1 MEGVNKATV
10 ADLGRS
16 VLTGTLENPHGL
28 LARQLSYTLH
38 KVSDQCPLY
47 RAGGKFK
54 ASKLRQELSQIVP
67 LGWAL
72 ETLQKDFGVVMNDKE
87 MILFNWHLENLEFAN
102 AGLLSQLSLAFWDQ
116 DNRYDM
122 GGDHFFFPSGNE
134 RLVHAMAENVPII
147 LKKIM
152 YDIRYG
158 RDSMKVITAGQ
169 LFEGYDIVH
178 RSSQKF
184 EEWFYLVHSRGS
196 SAKAGPNKKIEFW
209 TLSGEF
215 FLFYTYATAADGLLL
230 LALVAGEIAHK
241 FETMTSTDA
250 VTKVLQ
256 ILKVYINH
264 KDSRPKT
271 HPNCIY
277 KMGNCGGKE
286 DFFFAGEATTGRYPA
301 TMHGAFLTGLRE
313 AAKMAHNAS
322 VRTLHLQVKK

>member
-1 MEGVNKATV
+1 MEGVNKVAA

-47 RAGGKFK
+47 RAGGKLVDEHLDKKVEDAYNGLLKK

-72 ETLQKDFGVVMNDKE
+72 ETLQKDFGVAMNDKE
-87 MILFNWHLENLEFAN
+87 MSLFNWHLENLEFTN

-147 LKKIM
+147 FKKI
-152 YDIRYG
+152 I
-158 RDSMKVITAGQ
+158 
-169 LFEGYDIVH
+169 
-178 RSSQKF
+178 
-184 EEWFYLVHSRGS
+184 
-196 SAKAGPNKKIEFW
+196 
-209 TLSGEF
+209 
-215 FLFYTYATAADGLLL
+215 
-230 LALVAGEIAHK
+230 
-241 FETMTSTDA
+241 
-250 VTKVLQ
+250 
-256 ILKVYINH
+256 
-264 KDSRPKT
+264 
-271 HPNCIY
+271 
-277 KMGNCGGKE
+277 NCGGKE

-313 AAKMAHNAS
+313 AAKMAHNAN